1 MTKVTNIAKNTSY
14 FTFALIVQK
23 VISFT
28 YFFLLGRF
36 FIPDDLGRYFLAISL
51 TSIFAIFIDLGMS
64 NVLTREIA
72 KAQEKA
78 SYYLSSVIFIKLPLA
93 LLALIGLITTVN
105 IIGYPIITKH
115 LVYLS
120 AICMIL
126 DSFTTSF
133 FACLR
138 GFHNL
143 KYESVAA
150 ILFQV
155 IVFSFGI
162 TAIKLNFGLYVVMLA
177 LVSASIFN
185 FSYSLFFIKTKLKLK
200 LFLKVEPELIRAFFK
215 VSIPFAIFGI
225 YQKLYMYLDTV
236 FLSILA
242 EEKHVGLYQV
252 AFKIVFALQ
261 FLPMAFTASLYPAFS
276 TYWKTNKD
284 QLPITFE
291 RAMNYLIIISL
302 PISVGT
308 IALAD
313 KILLL
318 FRPEY
323 AEAKLSMQIIMV
335 ALIFIFV
342 NFPIGS
348 LLNACDRQHNNTR
361 NMGITLLASI
371 ILNLILIPKYQVNGA
386 AITVLVTNFLMF
398 ILGMT
403 VVPKIITIRYR
414 KILPVLAKALGAAT
428 LMASFV
434 FYFKNFL
441 NIFVVI
447 SIAGIIYFAV
457 LFILKAFRK
466 EDIMSIYKSFKKS

>member
-1 MTKVTNIAKNTSY
+1 MTKVANIAKNTSY
-14 FTFALIVQK
+14 FTFALIIQK
-23 VISFT
+23 VISFS
-28 YFFLLGRF
+28 YFLILGRF
-36 FIPDDLGRYFLAISL
+36 FIPDDLGKYYLAISL
-51 TSIFAIFIDLGMS
+51 TSIFAIFIDLGLS

-78 SYYLSSVIFIKLPLA
+78 SHYLSSVIFIKLPLA
-93 LLALIGLITTVN
+93 LLALLGLVATVN
-105 IIGYPIITKH
+105 IINYQEITRH

-120 AICMIL
+120 SICMLL
-126 DSFTTSF
+126 DSFTSSF

-143 KYESVAA
+143 KYESIAA
-150 ILFQV
+150 IIFQA
-155 IVFSFGI
+155 IVFVFGI
-162 TAIKLNFGLYVVMLA
+162 TAVNLGFGLYLVMLA

-185 FSYSLFFIKTKLKLK
+185 FSYSLFLVKTKQKLK
-200 LFLKVEPELIRAFFK
+200 LFLKVDPELIKAVFK
-215 VSIPFAIFGI
+215 ISIPFAVFGI

-276 TYWKTNKD
+276 SYWKTNRE

-291 RAMNYLIIISL
+291 RAINYLIIISL
-302 PISVGT
+302 PISIGT
-308 IALAD
+308 IAIAD
-313 KILLL
+313 KILLV

-323 AEAKLSMQIIMV
+323 AEAKLSMQIIML

-361 NMGITLLASI
+361 NMGITLIASI
-371 ILNLILIPKYQVNGA
+371 ILNLILIPKYQTDGA
-386 AITVLVTNFLMF
+386 ALTVLITNFLMF
-398 ILGMT
+398 ILGML
-403 VVPKIITIRYR
+403 VVPRIIKVRYK
-414 KILPVLAKALGAAT
+414 KILLILAKTLSAAA

-447 SIAGIIYFAV
+447 ILAGIIYFTV
-457 LFILKAFRK
+457 LFILKAFHK
-466 EDIMSIYKSFKKS
+466 EDIISIYKSFKKS